1 MGDGIHAYVPK
12 PHILK
17 FQPLLKE
24 GPVYYFQHFETSLV
38 TRLYPPTFHRC
49 EPRLTSWTRLT
60 EVGLVHDDFP
70 MYAFSLRSFKD
81 IAEDIMDKTY
91 LADIIGLITGVSDM
105 MKFDVR
111 VILKAKRNMCAR
123 WKDCLYCCYVGR
135 AC

>member
-12 PHILK
+12 PHIPK

-24 GPVYYFQHFETSLV
+24 RPVYYFQHVETSLV

-60 EVGLVHDDFP
+60 EVVGLVHDDFP

-91 LADIIGLITGVSDM
+91 LADISGLITGVSDM
-105 MKFDVR
+105 TKFDVR
-111 VILKAKRNMCAR
+111 VILRQRETCVT
-123 WKDCLYCCYVGR
+123 DGR
-135 AC
+135 PLD